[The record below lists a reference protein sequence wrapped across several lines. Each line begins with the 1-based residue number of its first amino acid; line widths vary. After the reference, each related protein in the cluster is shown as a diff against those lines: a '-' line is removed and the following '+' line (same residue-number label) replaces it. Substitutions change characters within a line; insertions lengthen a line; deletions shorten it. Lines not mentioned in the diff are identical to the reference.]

1 MPTSFRRVFN
11 VPHQSWDQSVMDL
24 FQQIFK
30 FPWFEVCKLN
40 SLWVQST
47 SAMNSGLISTSP
59 FFVPPFR
66 LFLLPCNPGKPLYL
80 RFSGRNP
87 KFNRDLVTT
96 RFRLILPV
104 HSHNVTKNLTG
115 HRMHVEG
122 PKIRPIAF
130 RIYMTCYRQKLTV
143 WPGKSILSKKTPK
156 NTKNHGQLFG

>member
-1 MPTSFRRVFN
+1 
-11 VPHQSWDQSVMDL
+11 
-24 FQQIFK
+24 
-30 FPWFEVCKLN
+30 
-40 SLWVQST
+40 
-47 SAMNSGLISTSP
+47 MNSGLISTSP

-115 HRMHVEG
+115 HRIHLEG
-122 PKIRPIAF
+122 PQIYQINRQTNSFQNMCDMLYVKINRLA
-130 RIYMTCYRQKLTV
+130 R
-143 WPGKSILSKKTPK
+143 K
-156 NTKNHGQLFG
+156 NTSKSAIFVCTNMVFLNSEGPGRETVDARSTSGLPLKNWGYDGAN

>member
-1 MPTSFRRVFN
+1 
-11 VPHQSWDQSVMDL
+11 
-24 FQQIFK
+24 
-30 FPWFEVCKLN
+30 
-40 SLWVQST
+40 
-47 SAMNSGLISTSP
+47 MNSGLISTSP

-115 HRMHVEG
+115 HRIHLEG
-122 PKIRPIAF
+122 PQIYQINRQTNSFQNMCDMLKAKVDRLARKIEFVQQEHLKTGSFGEHESGLPDFGRP
-130 RIYMTCYRQKLTV
+130 
-143 WPGKSILSKKTPK
+143 WTP
-156 NTKNHGQLFG
+156 NG